1 MHFHHLTHRKGL
13 QIYSQFQTHTDTHK
27 ISIPQHWNLYGEEES
42 IKSQYGAIKNYDVRD
57 GKCTPIKVGG
67 KKATTTTF

>member
-1 MHFHHLTHRKGL
+1 MHFHHVTPKGDT
-13 QIYSQFQTHTDTHK
+13 IYSQFHTHTHTK
-27 ISIPQHWNLYGEEES
+27 VFIPKHWNLYGGVES

-67 KKATTTTF
+67 KNNTTF